1 MSDAKYLPRLY
12 ISCHTDAKKRLTI
25 RFLSKSDAQSALFQ
39 RFTISTLKSASESP
53 ALLAA
58 SEIAS
63 KPSFTNDTNV
73 SI

>member
-1 MSDAKYLPRLY
+1 MRNICLDYTSPA
-12 ISCHTDAKKRLTI
+12 IQMQKKRLTI
-25 RFLSKSDAQSALFQ
+25 RFLSKSDAHSALFQ

-58 SEIAS
+58 SKIAS
-63 KPSFTNDTNV
+63 KPSFINDTNV